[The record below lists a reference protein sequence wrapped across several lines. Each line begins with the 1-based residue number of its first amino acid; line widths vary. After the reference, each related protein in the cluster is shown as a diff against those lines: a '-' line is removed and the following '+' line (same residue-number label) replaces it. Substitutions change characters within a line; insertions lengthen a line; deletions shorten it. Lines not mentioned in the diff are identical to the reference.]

1 MARRQSDGATLAD
14 HLRAAQTARG
24 KRIDELHVEPLPVA
38 AQGVFD
44 LFTDL
49 QNWRGSGGFGPS
61 LLTTADVESFL
72 RMTGQRVTHWELEM
86 LKVLDVTAMRV
97 AQEGKSENG

>member
-1 MARRQSDGATLAD
+1 M
-14 HLRAAQTARG
+14 
-24 KRIDELHVEPLPVA
+24 A

-49 QNWRGSGGFGPS
+49 QNWRTSGGFGPS
-61 LLTTADVESFL
+61 RLTTSDVESFL

-97 AQEGKSENG
+97 AQEGKAENG

>member
-1 MARRQSDGATLAD
+1 LARRQSDGATLAD

-49 QNWRGSGGFGPS
+49 QNWRTSGGFGPS
-61 LLTTADVESFL
+61 LLTTSDVESFL

-97 AQEGKSENG
+97 AQEGKAENG

>member
-1 MARRQSDGATLAD
+1 M
-14 HLRAAQTARG
+14 
-24 KRIDELHVEPLPVA
+24 A

-49 QNWRGSGGFGPS
+49 QNWRTRGGFGPS
-61 LLTTADVESFL
+61 LLTTSDVESFL

-97 AQEGKSENG
+97 AQEGKAENG

>member
-1 MARRQSDGATLAD
+1 MSRRQADGATLAD
-14 HLRAAQTARG
+14 HLRAAQSARG
-24 KRIDELHVEPLPVA
+24 RRIDELHVDPLPVA

-49 QNWRGSGGFGPS
+49 QNWRGSGFGPS
-61 LLTTADVESFL
+61 LLTTAGVESFL

-86 LKVLDVTAMRV
+86 LKVLDVTAMRIT
-97 AQEGKSENG
+97 QEGKAENG

>member
-1 MARRQSDGATLAD
+1 M
-14 HLRAAQTARG
+14 
-24 KRIDELHVEPLPVA
+24 A

-49 QNWRGSGGFGPS
+49 QNWRTSGGFGPS
-61 LLTTADVESFL
+61 LLTTSDVESFL

-97 AQEGKSENG
+97 AQEGKAENG